1 LTASRCFKSILK
13 GASLVLLLLLLMV
26 ASAAA
31 QTRPPNL
38 IVLVVAEQFRADYL
52 DLLRPEFS
60 RGGFERLLTQ
70 GAVYRRCR
78 FDHLTTLAAPN
89 AATLAT
95 GAYPEIHG
103 IVAERWF
110 DRETHRLMH
119 ASGREAEIEGAE
131 SVPISPRRLQGSTF
145 ADELRLATSGGSRV
159 LAISDRASPAV
170 LLAGR
175 QPIGCYWRGSG
186 GAFETS
192 AYYKSDLPPWVE
204 EFNSAQAASRQQE
217 RAWVALRSPEGS
229 DPLRVL
235 RAPDPA
241 TPESLS
247 TLYRASPFAVAETFA
262 FAERAIEA
270 ERLGQG
276 TYTDFLVINISAPAL
291 LGLETWAESPL
302 MRDLVLQLDRMLENF
317 LGAIE
322 KQVSLDKTLLV
333 FTASH
338 GLSPLP
344 EQVRALGLSAGRVS
358 GDDVVRVMNEALAA
372 GFGPGVFVEKY
383 VYPFVYLSAETHRR
397 PAEARI
403 QIIKTAG
410 EAARGVLGVAGYYS
424 PEASSVPPAFEQR
437 LRRSWFAGRSGDF
450 LLTYDPYFV
459 EYYGDGRGTA
469 PGSMY
474 RYDTDVPLI
483 FFGKPFKT
491 AHFAATA
498 DATSVAPTLSIV
510 AGIPAPSSATGVA
523 LTEAIMTTPLVA
535 TTPPAPA
542 GSRSSR

>member
-1 LTASRCFKSILK
+1 MTASRCRRSILRS
-13 GASLVLLLLLLMV
+13 ASLFPLLLLLIV

-38 IVLVVAEQFRADYL
+38 IVLIVAEQFRADYL

-60 RGGFERLLTQ
+60 SGGFERLLTQ
-70 GAVYRRCR
+70 GAVYRRSR
-78 FDHLTTLAAPN
+78 FDHLTTLAASDS
-89 AATLAT
+89 ATLAT

-103 IVAERWF
+103 IVADRWY
-110 DRETHRLMH
+110 DPETHRLVH
-119 ASGREAEIEGAE
+119 ASGREGGTGDAE

-159 LAISDRASPAV
+159 LAISDRAGPAV

-175 QPIGCYWRGSG
+175 RPLGCYWRAGG

-192 AYYKSDLPPWVE
+192 AYYQGALPSWVA
-204 EFNSAQAASRQQE
+204 EFNSEYAAPRQQE
-217 RAWVALRSPEGS
+217 RAWVALRAPEGS
-229 DPLRVL
+229 DPLRIL

-241 TPESLS
+241 VPGSLS
-247 TLYRASPFAVAETFA
+247 PLYHASPFAAAETFA

-276 TYTDFLVINISAPAL
+276 TYTDFLVINIGAPAR
-291 LGLETWAESPL
+291 LGLETGAESPL

-317 LGAIE
+317 LAAIE
-322 KQVSLDKTLLV
+322 KQVTLDKTLVV

-338 GLSPLP
+338 GLSSLP
-344 EQVRALGLSAGRVS
+344 EQVRALGMSAGRVS
-358 GDDVVRVMNEALAA
+358 GDDVVRAMNEALAA

-383 VYPFVYLSAETHRR
+383 VYPFVYLNAEARGR
-397 PAEARI
+397 PAETRLR
-403 QIIKTAG
+403 IIKAAG
-410 EAARGVLGVAGYYS
+410 EAARGILGVAGYYS
-424 PEASSVPPAFEQR
+424 PEVSSVPPAFEQR
-437 LRRSWFAGRSGDF
+437 LRRSWFSGRSGDF

-459 EYYGDGRGTA
+459 ENYGDGQGTA

-491 AHFAATA
+491 AHFTATA
-498 DATSVAPTLSIV
+498 DATSLAPTLSIV

-523 LTEAIMTTPLVA
+523 LTEAIVTTPAV
-535 TTPPAPA
+535 TPPPPA
-542 GSRSSR
+542 TGSRSSR